1 MKYLNERK
9 LEDRV
14 AFAYQ
19 YLNTAVK
26 STDVG
31 LSPELIVKSQVPKT
45 TTAVSVL
52 TFAG

>member
-1 MKYLNERK
+1 MKYLMKEK
-9 LEDRV
+9 KEDRV

-31 LSPELIVKSQVPKT
+31 IT
-45 TTAVSVL
+45 
-52 TFAG
+52 